1 MIWVVNALIF
11 NRHIGC
17 SAMSTGFIAH
27 EQRLVAQETTGRM
40 EGLTMAKDDRDLLE
54 LLKQELSFIEEGG
67 YGRSVR
73 APWLPKSI
81 FQDSLS
87 CLNYGYPYRA
97 HPCSECHLLDFVRS
111 EDRSQPVPCH
121 FIPLNE
127 AGNTIEELEMKGDEV
142 KAQGVV
148 KSWLKGKI
156 NQLEAEGSK
165 TFWHNVD

>member
-1 MIWVVNALIF
+1 MV
-11 NRHIGC
+11 
-17 SAMSTGFIAH
+17 
-27 EQRLVAQETTGRM
+27 
-40 EGLTMAKDDRDLLE
+40 KDDRDTLE

-87 CLNYGYPYRA
+87 CLNYGFPYRA
-97 HPCSECHLLDFVRS
+97 HPCSECSLLDFVRS

-127 AGNTIEELEMKGDEV
+127 AGNTIEELEMDGNE
-142 KAQGVV
+142 ALTQIAV

-156 NQLEAEGSK
+156 NQLEAERACAPPP
-165 TFWHNVD
+165 HVD

>member
-1 MIWVVNALIF
+1 
-11 NRHIGC
+11 
-17 SAMSTGFIAH
+17 
-27 EQRLVAQETTGRM
+27 
-40 EGLTMAKDDRDLLE
+40 MAKDDRDMLE

-73 APWLPKSI
+73 TPWLPKSV

-97 HPCSECHLLDFVRS
+97 HPCSECHLLDFVS
-111 EDRSQPVPCH
+111 PDDRSQPVPCH

-142 KAQGVV
+142 KMQGVV
-148 KSWLKGKI
+148 KGWLKGKI
-156 NQLEAEGSK
+156 NQLE
-165 TFWHNVD
+165 TQR